1 MTAYRKA
8 PMHDHGRDVR
18 GCALTCDECGD
29 QLELRAH
36 GDGVRGEHARAVA
49 RDLVTA
55 LHRVAVALRW
65 SITKRRHRCP
75 RCAHRHPAAVSGG
88 AYSNHTSQE

>member
-36 GDGVRGEHARAVA
+36 GEGVRGDHAPAAA
-49 RDLVTA
+49 RELTTA

-65 SITKRRHRCP
+65 SIEKRRHLCP
-75 RCAHRHPAAVSGG
+75 RCIRRLGSIATGSAA
-88 AYSNHTSQE
+88 